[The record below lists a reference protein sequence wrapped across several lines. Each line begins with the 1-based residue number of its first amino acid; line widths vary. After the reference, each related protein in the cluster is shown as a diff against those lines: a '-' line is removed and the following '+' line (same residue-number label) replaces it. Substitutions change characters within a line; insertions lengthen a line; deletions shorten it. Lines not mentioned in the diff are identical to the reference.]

1 MSMLRLASTVVL
13 TGLLPWACV
22 DPPITVIL
30 PPEAGIRAPP
40 DSSVEGGFDLTAC
53 RSCVAAPDMPGPGC
67 GSAYSACEGDSKC
80 KAMIACA
87 FESGW
92 PSPATI
98 RRCRWLRASSNA
110 WSTAHAWRAASRNDG
125 AASTKGSLTGWA
137 LPRAP
142 GLRPIPRC
150 RAAG

>member
-30 PPEAGIRAPP
+30 PLEAGIRAPP

-87 FESGW
+87 FESGCVGG
-92 PSPATI
+92 PSLAFIGCAFPCAEDAGA
-98 RRCRWLRASSNA
+98 LAS
-110 WSTAHAWRAASRNDG
+110 NDP
-125 AASTKGSLTGWA
+125 A
-137 LPRAP
+137 LP
-142 GLRPIPRC
+142 L
-150 RAAG
+150 AAGLFQCLVNGACMATCLTK